1 MGHPLGAAVTLRL
14 DAISVTLLPITFR
27 GVQVLAGEKR
37 KATFSSQW

>member
-1 MGHPLGAAVTLRL
+1 MGHPLWAAVTLRI

>member
-1 MGHPLGAAVTLRL
+1 MGDPLWAAVTLRL

-37 KATFSSQW
+37 RPTFSSQW